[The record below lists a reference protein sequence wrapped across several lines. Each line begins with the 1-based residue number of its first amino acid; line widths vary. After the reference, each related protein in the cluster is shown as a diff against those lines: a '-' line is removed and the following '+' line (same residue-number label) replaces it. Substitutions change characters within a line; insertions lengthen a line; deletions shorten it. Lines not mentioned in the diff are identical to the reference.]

1 MMFDFE
7 REALTASGVKEEVQ
21 ILDYLGKLDS
31 LSQIFIPKE
40 ARDFS
45 TLAGAEKLFKAL
57 WKDRPNRYQQQGY
70 YRLNEV
76 IAAQCGSDKAPVGN
90 CLGLTL
96 LYNCLLKRIGIKVEA
111 LYLENAFGI
120 GPHVLTVLRIDDLTI
135 DVENILPDGFD
146 YKGHRQDP
154 TRLNWGD
161 KELVADIYQSIGTE
175 FFEKGEFEEALENYD
190 MALKL
195 NPGYEKA
202 SLNKTILLDKM
213 NNRISR
219 ECP

>member
-1 MMFDFE
+1 MFDFE
-7 REALTASGVKEEVQ
+7 TEALTASGVKEADQ
-21 ILDYLGKLDS
+21 ILDYLDKLDS
-31 LSQIFIPKE
+31 ISRTFIPKGTRE
-40 ARDFS
+40 SAPLTR
-45 TLAGAEKLFKAL
+45 AKNLFKAL
-57 WKDRPNRYQQQGY
+57 WKEKPNRYHRQGH

-76 IAAQCGSDKAPVGN
+76 IEAQCGSDKAPVGN

-96 LYNCLLKRIGIKVEA
+96 LYNCLIKRIGIKAEA

-146 YKGHRQDP
+146 YKGHRQAP

-161 KELVADIYQSIGTE
+161 KELVADIYQSRGTE

-195 NPGYEKA
+195 NPRYEKA
-202 SLNKTILLDKM
+202 GLNKTILLDKM
-213 NNRISR
+213 KT
-219 ECP
+219 E